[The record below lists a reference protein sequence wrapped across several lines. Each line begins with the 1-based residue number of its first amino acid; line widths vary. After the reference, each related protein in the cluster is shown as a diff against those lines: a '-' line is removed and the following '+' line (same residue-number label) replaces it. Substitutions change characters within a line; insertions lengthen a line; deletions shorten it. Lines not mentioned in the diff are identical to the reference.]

1 MINVLKRRLALRR
14 DRQIIQHAQIFRADW
29 YANEYPDVPES
40 AALDHYLNHGAHEG
54 RNPNADFDT
63 VWYGQTYPDVQAS
76 GINPLVHY
84 VAYGRK
90 ENRRPNP
97 GFDGQ
102 YACTLCGHVVDGFL
116 ELPAHFTENLVKYGF
131 PYAQFAE
138 TTNLLKYL
146 CAYCHAS
153 DRERLYALYIERA
166 LRRYQPQQ
174 SLRMLDIGPAPRLGT
189 FIDAYAQIQRVTSDL
204 YAEGVDYRLDITD
217 MHAFD
222 DNSFDLLLCSHVLEH
237 IPDDRKALRELYRV
251 LKRGGWGIV
260 MVPICLAIDAI
271 DEDPNVTD
279 VGERWRRFGQDDHIR
294 LYNLDGFVERVES
307 VGFVVRQLDIQ
318 YFGKRAFLRYGFS
331 PSSVLYIVEKH

>member
-1 MINVLKRRLALRR
+1 MIQALKRRLALRR

-29 YANEYPDVPES
+29 YANEYPDVSES
-40 AALDHYLNHGAHEG
+40 TALDHYLNHGAREG

-63 VWYGQTYPDVQAS
+63 AWYVQTYPDVQAS
-76 GINPLVHY
+76 SMNPLAHY

-90 ENRRPNP
+90 ENRRPHA
-97 GFDGQ
+97 GFDGE
-102 YACTLCGHVVDGFL
+102 YACLVCGQVVDDFL

-146 CAYCHAS
+146 CAHCHAS

-174 SLRMLDIGPAPRLGT
+174 SLRMLDIGPAPRLGK

-260 MVPICLAIDAI
+260 MVPICMAIDAI
-271 DEDPNVTD
+271 DEDPTVTD
-279 VGERWRRFGQDDHIR
+279 EGERWRRFGQDDHIR
-294 LYNLDGFVERVES
+294 LYNHDGFVQRVES
-307 VGFVVRQLDIQ
+307 AGFVVRQLDIN